1 MNYPEFFDAVPA
13 IKLVD
18 PLGEFLGAFNS
29 GLVDINYLDCVKLSG
44 HSCPTVASA
53 YVMAKIALEALY
65 GEDRAVRSEIKISMK
80 DSKDEGVTGVIG
92 NIISYIAGA
101 GDNGGFKGIGA
112 KFSRDNLLSFSN
124 QTQEL
129 AVKLTRI
136 DNGKSVEISCDT
148 SKIPGSPE
156 MMELMQKSLQGSATT
171 QESELFQSLWQ
182 KRVMTLL
189 TSQSVQQDAITIKN

>member
-13 IKLVD
+13 IKLID
-18 PLGEFLGAFNS
+18 PLGEFLGAFNG

-53 YVMAKIALEALY
+53 YVMAKAGLEALY
-65 GEDRAVRSEIKISMK
+65 GEDRAVRSEIEVSMK
-80 DSKDEGVTGVIG
+80 SPKDEGVTGVIG
-92 NIISYIAGA
+92 NVISYIVGA
-101 GDNGGFKGIGA
+101 GDNGGFKGIGG
-112 KFSRDNLLSFSN
+112 KFSRDNLLNFDN
-124 QTQEL
+124 PTQEL
-129 AVKLTRI
+129 TVKLTRI
-136 DNGKSVEISCDT
+136 DNGKSVEVSCDT

-156 MMELMQKSLQGSATT
+156 MMELMQKSLQGSATA

-189 TSQSVQQDAITIKN
+189 TSQSVQQDAITIKK

>member
-1 MNYPEFFDAVPA
+1 MNYPEFFDAVPS
-13 IKLVD
+13 IKLEE
-18 PLGEFLGAFNS
+18 PLGEFLGAFKG
-29 GLVDINYLDCVKLSG
+29 GLIDINYLDCVKLAG

-53 YVMAKIALEALY
+53 YMMAKVSLEALY
-65 GEDRAVRSEIKISMK
+65 GEERAVRSEIEVSMRDPK
-80 DSKDEGVTGVIG
+80 EEGVTGVIG
-92 NIISYIAGA
+92 NVMAYIVGA
-101 GDNGGFKGIGA
+101 GDNGGFKGIGS
-112 KFSRDNLLSFSN
+112 KFSRDNLLSFNN

-136 DNGKSVEISCDT
+136 DSGKSVEVSCDT

-156 MMELMQKSLQGSATT
+156 MMELMQKSLQGSATA